1 MKPLIVLLAVFII
14 SLFTIKIIS
23 HEYDIALAAQIAM
36 SAMLLFTAIA
46 HFAFTKGMT
55 MMIPDIIPFKTAIV
69 YLSGVA
75 EIICAIGLLIP
86 SYRVITAWVLIV
98 LFVLLIPANI
108 NAALKRINYQKGT
121 YDGDGPHYLWFRI
134 PLQLFFIG
142 WIIFC
147 AL

>member
-1 MKPLIVLLAVFII
+1 
-14 SLFTIKIIS
+14 
-23 HEYDIALAAQIAM
+23 
-36 SAMLLFTAIA
+36 
-46 HFAFTKGMT
+46 
-55 MMIPDIIPFKTAIV
+55 MIPDIIPFKTAIV

>member
-46 HFAFTKGMT
+46 HFAFTKGMA

-121 YDGDGPHYLWFRI
+121 YDGDGPCYLWFRI